1 MKQNNVTGV
10 VVGSLNMDLVVTG
23 ENIPKPGETL
33 SANHFTTIPG
43 GKGANQAVACANLG
57 ANIKMVGRVGND
69 NFGKEL
75 KESLSL
81 HNIDDSFVL
90 VDKEA
95 STGVA
100 LISVDKYGENS
111 ISAVYG
117 ANMSFPEEQFK
128 VAKESLKGADFL
140 LLQNEVPLELNI
152 SIAKYAKSKNIP
164 VFWDPAPSNDESIG
178 IMEFCSY
185 LTPNSIE
192 AEKITGLN
200 IKTPEQAVQACEAI
214 SRSYPEVIPLIT
226 LNKEGVA
233 VFFDSN
239 SKIIKG
245 FEVDVIDTIG
255 AGDAFIAG
263 LAISIA
269 EGNNFLDACNFA
281 NASAALSVT
290 EQGAQTAMPNR
301 NNVENF
307 LRTFIKS

>member
-1 MKQNNVTGV
+1 MKKNVTGV
-10 VVGSLNMDLVVTG
+10 VVGSLNMDLIVTG
-23 ENIPKPGETL
+23 ESIPKPGETV
-33 SANHFTTIPG
+33 SANHFITIPG

-57 ANIKMVGRVGND
+57 ATIRMVGRVGDD

-75 KESLSL
+75 KKSLSL
-81 HNIDDSFVL
+81 NNIDNSFVL
-90 VDKEA
+90 VDKKT

-100 LISVDKYGENS
+100 LISVDKDGENS
-111 ISAVYG
+111 ISDVYG
-117 ANMSFPEEQFK
+117 ANMSFPKKQLEA
-128 VAKESLKGADFL
+128 AKESLNGADFL
-140 LLQNEVPLELNI
+140 LLQNEVPVELNI

-192 AEKITGLN
+192 AEKITGLS

-233 VFFDSN
+233 VSFDSN
-239 SKIIKG
+239 AKIIKG

-269 EGNNFLDACNFA
+269 EGNDFINACNFA

-290 EQGAQTAMPNR
+290 KQGAQTAMPNR
-301 NNVENF
+301 NNVEDF
-307 LRTFIKS
+307 LRTFIKF

>member
-57 ANIKMVGRVGND
+57 ANIRMVGRVGND

-140 LLQNEVPLELNI
+140 LLQNEVPIELNI

-164 VFWDPAPSNDESIG
+164 IFWDPAPSNEESFT
-178 IMEFCSY
+178 MMDFCSY
-185 LTPNSIE
+185 LTPNNIE
-192 AEKITGLN
+192 AENLTGIN
-200 IKTPEQAVQACEAI
+200 IRTHEQAIKACESI
-214 SRSYPEVIPLIT
+214 SKSHPGATPLIT
-226 LNKEGVA
+226 LAQEGVA
-233 VFFDSN
+233 VSFDN
-239 SKIIKG
+239 NTKILKS
-245 FEVDVIDTIG
+245 FEVDVIDTTG

-263 LAISIA
+263 LAISIT

-281 NASAALSVT
+281 IATAALSVT
-290 EQGAQTAMPNR
+290 KKGAQTSMPNR
-301 NNVENF
+301 RSVEEF
-307 LRTFIKS
+307 LKTFIKP

>member
-57 ANIKMVGRVGND
+57 ANIRMVGRVGND

-214 SRSYPEVIPLIT
+214 SRLYPEVIPLIT

-239 SKIIKG
+239 AKIIKG

>member
-1 MKQNNVTGV
+1 MKKNVTGV
-10 VVGSLNMDLVVTG
+10 VVGSLNMDLIVTG
-23 ENIPKPGETL
+23 ESIPKPGETV
-33 SANHFTTIPG
+33 SANHFITIPG

-57 ANIKMVGRVGND
+57 ATIRMVGRVGDD

-75 KESLSL
+75 KKSLSL
-81 HNIDDSFVL
+81 NNIDNSFVL
-90 VDKEA
+90 VDKKT

-100 LISVDKYGENS
+100 LISVDKDGENS

-117 ANMSFPEEQFK
+117 ANMSFPKKQLEA
-128 VAKESLKGADFL
+128 AKESLNGADFL
-140 LLQNEVPLELNI
+140 LLQNEVPVELNI

-192 AEKITGLN
+192 AEKITGLS

-233 VFFDSN
+233 VSFDSN
-239 SKIIKG
+239 AKIIKG

-269 EGNNFLDACNFA
+269 EGNDFINACNFA

-290 EQGAQTAMPNR
+290 KQGAQTAMPNR
-301 NNVENF
+301 NNVEDF
-307 LRTFIKS
+307 LRTFIKF